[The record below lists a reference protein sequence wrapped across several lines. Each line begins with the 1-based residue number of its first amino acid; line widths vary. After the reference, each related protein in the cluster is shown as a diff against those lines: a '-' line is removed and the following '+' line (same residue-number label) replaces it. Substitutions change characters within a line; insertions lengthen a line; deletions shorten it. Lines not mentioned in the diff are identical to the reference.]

1 MPVATFFLQATNS
14 PAVTAFFL
22 VILLM
27 AQIGSLCNSVL
38 AVAHFT
44 WSMSRDN
51 CLPFSKFLYKLH
63 GDNHIAANSLF
74 AQMVVSILIILPVS
88 VFLYELCIT
97 RYFQSLTVYL

>member
-1 MPVATFFLQATNS
+1 LFSIQDVDELLTSSQPVATFFLRATNS

-22 VILLM
+22 VILLV

-44 WSMSRDN
+44 WSMSRDG

-63 GDNHIAANSLF
+63 GENHIAANSLL
-74 AQMVVSILIILPVS
+74 AQMIICILIILPVS
-88 VFLYELCIT
+88 T
-97 RYFQSLTVYL
+97 SLT